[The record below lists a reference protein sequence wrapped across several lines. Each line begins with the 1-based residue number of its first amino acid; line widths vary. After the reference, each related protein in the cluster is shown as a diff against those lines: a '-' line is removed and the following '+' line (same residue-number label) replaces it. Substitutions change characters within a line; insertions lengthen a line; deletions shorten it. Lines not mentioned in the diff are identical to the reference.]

1 MSIGPASNYGLII
14 PKASYITSLVR
25 QGIISREAKKRLM
38 WMDHFKKHGNARLTC
53 RYFGIS
59 PQTFYRWKNRFDPY
73 DLRTLEEES
82 RRPLRVRQPQ
92 TPVQVVERIQKLR
105 EQYPRWGKEKLAV
118 LLRREGIEISGSSVG
133 RVMRRLRARGLLV
146 EPENVRLAKLA
157 RKRRRKPRYAVR
169 KPKGYRVE
177 GPGDLVEVDTLQVR
191 LCPNEIRFQF
201 SARDVLIKFDG
212 LKAYKRQTS
221 TAAADF
227 LHYLRKK
234 FPFRIKAIQIDGG
247 SEFKDQFEEACQR
260 KKILLFELPPRSP
273 KLNGHVERAN
283 RTHREEFYEVYDVDL
298 SIEEHNRQLQE
309 HEYTYNYIRPHQAL
323 DYLTPYEY
331 YCQWEKNQKP
341 KVSLMS

>member
-1 MSIGPASNYGLII
+1 
-14 PKASYITSLVR
+14 
-25 QGIISREAKKRLM
+25 
-38 WMDHFKKHGNARLTC
+38 MDHFKKHGNARLTC

-92 TPVQVVERIQKLR
+92 TSVWVVERIQKLR

-118 LLRREGIEISGSSVG
+118 LLRREAIEISGSSVG
-133 RVMRRLRARGLLV
+133 RVMCRLRARGLLV

-212 LKAYKRQTS
+212 LKAYKRHTS
-221 TAAADF
+221 TAAAADF

-247 SEFKDQFEEACQR
+247 SEFKDQFEEACKR
-260 KKILLFELPPRSP
+260 KRILLFELPPRSP

-341 KVSLMS
+341 